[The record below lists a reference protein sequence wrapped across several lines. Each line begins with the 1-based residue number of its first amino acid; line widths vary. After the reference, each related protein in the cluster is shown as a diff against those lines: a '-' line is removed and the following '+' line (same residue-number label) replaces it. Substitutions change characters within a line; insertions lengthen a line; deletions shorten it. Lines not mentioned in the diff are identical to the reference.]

1 MRRLALIA
9 ISLLVAVGAVVAVL
23 GPGSSR
29 GAGSPYLVRAIFD
42 NAAFAVPGEDVR
54 IAGANVGSIQSLDVT
69 PDRRHAAV
77 TIAIDDARFTPFYAN
92 ATCSIRPQSL
102 IGERYVDC
110 DPGTRAPGAA
120 ADQARA
126 GHRQPLPAGRRAPA
140 RRSTPTSS
148 RTSTSSRSRSASR

>member
-1 MRRLALIA
+1 M
-9 ISLLVAVGAVVAVL
+9 LLVGARGAAARVG

-42 NAAFAVPGEDVR
+42 NAAFAVDGEDVR
-54 IAGANVGSIQSLDVT
+54 IAGADVGSIQSLDVT

-77 TIAIDDARFTPFYAN
+77 TLSIDDARFTPFYAN

-110 DPGTRAPGAA
+110 DPGRSSLPQLTQIKSGPGA
-120 ADQARA
+120 
-126 GHRQPLPAGRRAPA
+126 
-140 RRSTPTSS
+140 
-148 RTSTSSRSRSASR
+148 

>member
-9 ISLLVAVGAVVAVL
+9 ISLVVAVGATVAVL

-29 GAGSPYLVRAIFD
+29 GAGAPYLVRAIFE
-42 NAAFAVPGEDVR
+42 NAAFAVSGEDVR

-69 PDRRHAAV
+69 TDRHHAAV

-110 DPGTRAPGAA
+110 DPGNSRA
-120 ADQARA
+120 A
-126 GHRQPLPAGRRAPA
+126 GSCR
-140 RRSTPTSS
+140 
-148 RTSTSSRSRSASR
+148 